1 MLPRR
6 LLLARGCRAAAR
18 SLTRPRAV
26 AARPPHL
33 VGRLGIA
40 RVSCL
45 SSSAGS
51 PSGGSS
57 LGRIKIAPRALRC
70 LSSSAGGPSGSDAAS
85 TWGGWLRHKV
95 GHVRT
100 FFLSYFAGLKLF
112 GSEVR
117 AATRLAW
124 RVYGQGKR
132 TSRQER
138 QAMQRSVGELARVV
152 PLAGL
157 FLVFGLELTTVAI
170 LRFAPSLLPKSMRQE
185 VEPAAEQMGIAPKR
199 ADGAARIAHRLALCA
214 DLVGGAQQIADD
226 HDLAR
231 AAELLA
237 RVRDDDAHVGAH
249 SGDHLSASAILD
261 AASDFGDG
269 TPLELDAL
277 PKTMLRMLAEL
288 HLPSEI
294 RVPLLGPVAAGL
306 TPDFVRRRLL
316 REKINSLRDDDKEL
330 AWGGSVALQA
340 AATTTWQAWP
350 WPYASTEAVAPA
362 TLYALAMTSAS
373 VCVVATAREIAV
385 GVERTSTASAPPR
398 AQTCLTTS
406 FGAS

>member
-6 LLLARGCRAAAR
+6 LLLARTLSCARAVAGPPLLLASRTKIAR
-18 SLTRPRAV
+18 SLVCARAV
-26 AARPPHL
+26 AAPPQ
-33 VGRLGIA
+33 RLLGGIRIA
-40 RVSCL
+40 PSALRCL
-45 SSSAGS
+45 SSSAGG

-70 LSSSAGGPSGSDAAS
+70 LSSGAGGPSGGSDAAS

-330 AWGGSVALQA
+330 AWGGSVDALSA
-340 AATTTWQAWP
+340 DELRKAC
-350 WPYASTEAVAPA
+350 EER
-362 TLYALAMTSAS
+362 ALVRGSGTS
-373 VCVVATAREIAV
+373 
-385 GVERTSTASAPPR
+385 GVELLRSR
-398 AQTCLTTS
+398 LLCW
-406 FGAS
+406 